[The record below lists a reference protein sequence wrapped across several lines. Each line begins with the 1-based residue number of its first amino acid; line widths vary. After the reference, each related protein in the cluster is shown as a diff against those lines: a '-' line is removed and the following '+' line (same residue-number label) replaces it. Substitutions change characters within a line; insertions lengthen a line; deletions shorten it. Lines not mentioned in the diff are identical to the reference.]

1 MEYTIVIANRNG
13 AKSSKLITVAYIHMV
28 ECKIYLLY
36 SQLGS
41 DPERVYIFVKQSD
54 LTSSGAI
61 SGKNRA
67 ELRK

>member
-41 DPERVYIFVKQSD
+41 DPETIKSVYFCKTIRLDK
-54 LTSSGAI
+54 
-61 SGKNRA
+61 
-67 ELRK
+67 LRSH